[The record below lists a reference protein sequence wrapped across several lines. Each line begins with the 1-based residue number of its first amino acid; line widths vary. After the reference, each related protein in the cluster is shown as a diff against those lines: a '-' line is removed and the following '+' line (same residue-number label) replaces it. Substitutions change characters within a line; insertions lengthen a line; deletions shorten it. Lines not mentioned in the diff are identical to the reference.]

1 MPADGNAADAALVVA
16 ALIGVITTGSAVT
29 RAIPTTVG
37 PASPAT
43 SKPPSKSSV
52 GVSAGEITRRQPV
65 ATVPAQPATMSEH
78 SAVVA
83 PTSASAV
90 ATPVRSIQAISMF
103 DTTHGFA
110 VVGVCDSDGP
120 ACIPSFRATSNGLEW
135 IEHRLPRVGRTQD
148 GASSPTLTALG
159 PRAVYYEMQADDTQT
174 PTGFFS
180 ADSGTTWT
188 PVAVGVNGTTQT
200 IPAAAEVR
208 ATCPPGGTD
217 PCDTIALTARSPSDG
232 RLLKLA
238 HQPTWC
244 RSR

>member
-1 MPADGNAADAALVVA
+1 MTDLDEQLGRCRADVGKRGRDPGAVDPGDQHVRHDARL
-16 ALIGVITTGSAVT
+16 
-29 RAIPTTVG
+29 
-37 PASPAT
+37 
-43 SKPPSKSSV
+43 
-52 GVSAGEITRRQPV
+52 RRGRRLRLGRSRLHPV
-65 ATVPAQPATMSEH
+65 
-78 SAVVA
+78 
-83 PTSASAV
+83 
-90 ATPVRSIQAISMF
+90 
-103 DTTHGFA
+103 
-110 VVGVCDSDGP
+110 
-120 ACIPSFRATSNGLEW
+120 IPSHLECLEW

-159 PRAVYYEMQADDTQT
+159 PRAVYYEVQADDTQT